1 MMQNALEILL
11 AAHPGQ
17 LRIAAVKAGE
27 WIGYAPKTSRN
38 KILQRTFPLQTIK
51 QCGKVLVDLR
61 ELAKFLDDGLPAP
74 VSQDSQPA
82 GEKQKPRRPR
92 GRPRTKP
99 QAGGAI

>member
-1 MMQNALEILL
+1 MQNALEILL

-38 KILQRTFPLQTIK
+38 KILQRTFPLRTIK

-61 ELAKFLDDGLPAP
+61 DLAKYLDDGLSVPP
-74 VSQDSQPA
+74 Q
-82 GEKQKPRRPR
+82 GETPTEEKDEKPRRPR
-92 GRPRTKP
+92 GRPRTNSRTMV
-99 QAGGAI
+99 AA

>member
-1 MMQNALEILL
+1 MQNALEILL

-74 VSQDSQPA
+74 DSQGGQPA
-82 GEKQKPRRPR
+82 GEKTPPRRPR

-99 QAGGAI
+99 QVGVAI